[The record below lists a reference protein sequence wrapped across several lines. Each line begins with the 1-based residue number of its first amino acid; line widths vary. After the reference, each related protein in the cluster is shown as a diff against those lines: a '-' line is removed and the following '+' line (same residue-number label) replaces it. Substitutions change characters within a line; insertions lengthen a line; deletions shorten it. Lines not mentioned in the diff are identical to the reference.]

1 MKRISIT
8 EGFANAQKC
17 EGKKVVDVLGEI
29 SLTNKGDLGGRFE
42 NYIGIPTTR
51 DRCDYSKY
59 GSIEAGDCKT
69 LKFKKGIPSECCDI
83 IMLQEILSEAMN
95 NISFRDSSV
104 YEKIQQVHFA
114 PINRDGE
121 VEEWTFGE
129 NFKISDYDEKWNP
142 IYEQIEK
149 DYNHITER
157 IRTLVNN
164 GECIGATEVNQG
176 STVKILEIRPK
187 GAGGG
192 KSKNTWNGV
201 TITKPN
207 AKSAYSYY
215 FKETGVK
222 TIWNHYQSL

>member
-1 MKRISIT
+1 MSRPT
-8 EGFANAQKC
+8 LREGFANAQQC
-17 EGKKVVDVLGEI
+17 EGKKVVEVLGDI
-29 SLTNKGDLGGRFE
+29 DTNNKGQVGSKFE
-42 NYIGIPTTR
+42 NHLGIPTTSE
-51 DRCDYSKY
+51 RCDYPDP
-59 GSIEAGDCKT
+59 GDCKT
-69 LKFKKGIPSECCDI
+69 LKFKKGKPNECCDI
-83 IMLQEILSEAMN
+83 IMLQEILHEAMN

-129 NFKISDYDEKWNP
+129 TFIISDYDEKWNS
-142 IYEQIEK
+142 IYEQMEK

-157 IRTLVNN
+157 IRTLVNS
-164 GECIGATEVNQG
+164 GGYIRARDVNQG

-187 GAGGG
+187 GQGGG
-192 KSKNTWNGV
+192 KSKNTWNGR
-201 TITKPN
+201 TITKST

-215 FKETGVK
+215 FKLKGVK

>member
-1 MKRISIT
+1 MKRPTII
-8 EGFANAQKC
+8 EGFTNAQKC
-17 EGKKVVDVLGEI
+17 EGKKVVDLLGDI
-29 SLTNKGDLGGRFE
+29 DTRNKGQVGSKFE

-83 IMLQEILSEAMN
+83 IMLQDILSEAMN
-95 NISFRDSSV
+95 NVPFSESSV

-114 PINRDGE
+114 PINRDGK

-129 NFKISDYDEKWNP
+129 NFIISDYDEKWNP
-142 IYEQIEK
+142 IYEQMEK

-164 GECIGATEVNQG
+164 GEFIGATEVNQG

-192 KSKNTWNGV
+192 RSKNTWNGR
-201 TITKPN
+201 TITKST

-215 FKETGVK
+215 FKHTGVK

>member
-1 MKRISIT
+1 MSRPT
-8 EGFANAQKC
+8 LREGFANAQQC
-17 EGKKVVDVLGEI
+17 EGKKVVEVLGDI
-29 SLTNKGDLGGRFE
+29 DTNNKGQVGSKFE
-42 NYIGIPTTR
+42 NHLGIPTTSE
-51 DRCDYSKY
+51 RCDYPDP
-59 GSIEAGDCKT
+59 GDCKT
-69 LKFKKGIPSECCDI
+69 LKFKKGKPNECCDI
-83 IMLQEILSEAMN
+83 IMLQEILHEAMN

-129 NFKISDYDEKWNP
+129 NFIMSDYDEKWNS
-142 IYEQIEK
+142 IYEQMEK

-157 IRTLVNN
+157 IRTLVNS
-164 GECIGATEVNQG
+164 GGYIRARDVNQG

-187 GAGGG
+187 GQGGG
-192 KSKNTWNGV
+192 KSKNTWNGR
-201 TITKPN
+201 TITKST

-215 FKETGVK
+215 FKLTGVK

>member
-1 MKRISIT
+1 MSRPT
-8 EGFANAQKC
+8 LREGFANAQQC
-17 EGKKVVDVLGEI
+17 EGKKVVEVLGDI
-29 SLTNKGDLGGRFE
+29 DTNNKGQVGSKFE
-42 NYIGIPTTR
+42 NHLGIPTTSE
-51 DRCDYSKY
+51 RCDYPDP
-59 GSIEAGDCKT
+59 GDCKT
-69 LKFKKGIPSECCDI
+69 LKFKKGKPNECCDI
-83 IMLQEILSEAMN
+83 IMLQEILHEAMN

-129 NFKISDYDEKWNP
+129 NFIMSDYDEKWNS
-142 IYEQIEK
+142 IYEQMEK

-157 IRTLVNN
+157 IRTLVNS
-164 GECIGATEVNQG
+164 GGYIRARDVNQG

-187 GAGGG
+187 GQGGG
-192 KSKNTWNGV
+192 KSKNTWNGR
-201 TITKPN
+201 TITKST

-215 FKETGVK
+215 FKHTGVK